1 MQQQIEKDLK
11 AALLAH
17 DKDKVETLKVL
28 KSALQYEAVAKNI
41 KLEDLSDEQI
51 QAVFSREAK
60 KRAEAAQLYEQAGE
74 AERAAKEKAEKA
86 LIDGYLP
93 EQMDDA
99 ELEKIIQIEISKLE
113 TPSIKDMGRL
123 IGAVR
128 AQTGGAADG
137 AAIARLVKKSLE

>member
-11 AALLAH
+11 AALLAR